1 MVYMTQEAATLLKVW
16 FFVSPFI
23 ILYLYRRLKYSAP
36 TMKIKAVP
44 ELQELMDNLNADLE
58 AYITLIQTYGSIQ
71 GYEDARMKDF
81 EIMRGY
87 LKIISNC
94 MQNSIKDL
102 SIFLEDIG
110 IIDGRSLRKIT
121 KDYLSF
127 VIDDFV
133 KCVEDLNHF
142 IESEEQAHARAHST
156 QEILEERRKKDG
168 QKR

>member
-1 MVYMTQEAATLLKVW
+1 MVYMTQEAAILLKVW

-23 ILYLYRRLKYSAP
+23 ILYLYRKLKYSTP

-44 ELQELMDNLNADLE
+44 ELQELMDSLNADLD

-87 LKIISNC
+87 LKTVSNC
-94 MQNSIKDL
+94 MQSSIKNL
-102 SIFLEDIG
+102 SVFLEEIDR
-110 IIDGRSLRKIT
+110 IDGRSLRKIT
-121 KDYLSF
+121 KDYTSF

-133 KCVEDLNHF
+133 KCVENLNHF
-142 IESEEQAHARAHST
+142 IESEEQAHTQAHST